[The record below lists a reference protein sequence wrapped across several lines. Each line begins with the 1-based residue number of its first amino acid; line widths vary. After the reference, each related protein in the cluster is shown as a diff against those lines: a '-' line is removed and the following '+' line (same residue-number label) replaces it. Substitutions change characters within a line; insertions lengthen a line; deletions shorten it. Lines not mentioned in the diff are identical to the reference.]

1 MKNIISV
8 SFAGFLIILCSN
20 FISAQSDELNLI
32 WEKEA
37 DVNIMKFT
45 PDGELLVTAGASNVC
60 QLYRC
65 GNIKIWDVADSAL
78 LQTVEGWLIGYT
90 NDIDISSNGQKV
102 VSAHG
107 GVYCNAFT
115 GCVRDRAGQ
124 YEHSI
129 TGSQLYGNTNPD
141 GIIYSI
147 AYSPDN
153 SIIAAGTGYNNSG
166 HINIYDSQYN
176 LLRTLPGHSGNTSSL
191 LFTPDGQ
198 YLISGGADGSIRVW
212 NYLDGS
218 FIQYLEHGNYLNGG
232 SATQLS
238 ISPDGQYL
246 ASTGDGY
253 NLNIKIWKISDWS
266 VVHTFEAG
274 DPYGSNGYTEFT
286 PNGIYLGVRVSY
298 ISNQDHIRFYKVE
311 TGELVREYI
320 DTTST
325 ASNQNS
331 IRALTFSPIENNN
344 FAYSVGF
351 GNSGKLKYVS
361 TDLSLVDNHTIPVE
375 LASFNANVTDKN
387 VKLHWITSSEL
398 NNSGF
403 EVERKVSSSQPAL
416 PSGGSTVS
424 NFKTIGFVDG
434 NGNTTAT
441 NHYSFED
448 NNLSSGTYQYRLKQI
463 DFDGTFEYSN
473 VIEVEVNIP
482 SEFSLSQNYPNPF
495 NPSTNIEY
503 RIPEDG
509 FVSLSIYNSL
519 GQQVSIL
526 VNEDQSAGNH
536 SLTFSADNLP
546 SGLYFYELRSGSF
559 VETRKMLLLK

>member
-1 MKNIISV
+1 MKTIASYLIAGLFVILVNNISH
-8 SFAGFLIILCSN
+8 
-20 FISAQSDELNLI
+20 AQPSGLELI
-32 WEKEA
+32 WEKEVDA
-37 DVNIMKFT
+37 NIMKFT
-45 PDGELLVTAGASNVC
+45 PDGELLVTGGASNVC

-65 GNIKIWDVADSAL
+65 GNIKVWDVADSSL
-78 LQTVEGWLIGYT
+78 LMTVEGWLIGYT
-90 NDIDISSNGQKV
+90 NDLDISSNSQKII
-102 VSAHG
+102 SAHG

-129 TGSQLYGNTNPD
+129 TGSQFYGDTNPD

-147 AYSPDN
+147 AFSPDQ

-212 NYLDGS
+212 NYIDGT
-218 FIQYLEHGNYLNGG
+218 FIQYLQHGTYLNGG
-232 SATQLS
+232 RAIQLS

-246 ASTGDGY
+246 SSTGDGY
-253 NLNIKIWKISDWS
+253 NLTIKIWKTSDWS

-274 DPYGSNGYTEFT
+274 DPYGSNSSTEFT
-286 PNGIYLGVRVSY
+286 PNGIYLGTRISY

-320 DTTST
+320 DSTST

-331 IRALTFSPIENNN
+331 IRTLTFSPTANNN
-344 FAYSVGF
+344 FAYSIGN
-351 GNSGKLKYVS
+351 GNSGKLKYVA
-361 TDLSLVDNHTIPVE
+361 TDLNLVETQVTPVE
-375 LASFNANVTDKN
+375 LASFDANVIDNN
-387 VKLHWITSSEL
+387 VKLNWITSSEI

-403 EVERKVSSSQPAL
+403 EVERSQR
-416 PSGGSTVS
+416 S
-424 NFKTIGFVDG
+424 NVKGETINEWERIGFVEG
-434 NGNTTAT
+434 NGTTT
-441 NHYSFED
+441 VVNYYSFED
-448 NNLSSGTYQYRLKQI
+448 NNLASGVYHYRLKQI
-463 DFDGTFEYSN
+463 DFDGSFEYSN
-473 VIEVEVNIP
+473 VLEVEVNTP
-482 SEFSLSQNYPNPF
+482 ASFSLSQNYPNPF

-519 GQQVSIL
+519 GQHVSTL
-526 VNEDQSAGNH
+526 VNEQQSAGNH

-546 SGLYFYELRSGSF
+546 SGLYFYKLRSGSF

>member
-1 MKNIISV
+1 MRIIT
-8 SFAGFLIILCSN
+8 SFIIAVVLTILVN
-20 FISAQSDELNLI
+20 NTNHAQPIGLNLI

-45 PDGELLVTAGASNVC
+45 SDGEHLITGGASSNC
-60 QLYRC
+60 EWFRC
-65 GNIKIWDVADSAL
+65 GNVRVWNVADSTL
-78 LQTVEGWLIGYT
+78 LHTIDGWTIGFT
-90 NDIDISSNGQKV
+90 NDLDISSDDQKI

-107 GVYCNAFT
+107 SVYCNAFT

-124 YEHSI
+124 FEFNIDGTQNYS
-129 TGSQLYGNTNPD
+129 NTNPD

-147 AYSPDN
+147 ALSPDN

-232 SATQLS
+232 RAIQLS

-253 NLNIKIWKISDWS
+253 NLNIKIWKTSDWT

-298 ISNQDHIRFYKVE
+298 ITNQDHIRFYKVE

-320 DTTST
+320 DTAST
-325 ASNQNS
+325 ASNQIG
-331 IRALTFSPIENNN
+331 IRALTFSPTANNN
-344 FAYSVGF
+344 FAYSIGF
-351 GNSGKLKYVS
+351 GNTGKLKYVE
-361 TDLSLVDNHTIPVE
+361 TDLDLVENPSIPVE
-375 LASFNANVTDKN
+375 LASFNASVNGNNVILN
-387 VKLHWITSSEL
+387 WITSSEI

-403 EVERKVSSSQPAL
+403 EIEKQVGSKQYAVGNP
-416 PSGGSTVS
+416 PGGEAGWE
-424 NFKTIGFVDG
+424 KIGFVDG
-434 NGNTTAT
+434 NGTTT
-441 NHYSFED
+441 ETKHYYFIDEEVSAGIY
-448 NNLSSGTYQYRLKQI
+448 NYRLKQI
-463 DFDGTFEYSN
+463 DLDGTYEYSN
-473 VIEVEVNIP
+473 VVEVEVETP
-482 SEFSLSQNYPNPF
+482 AAFALSQNYPNPF
-495 NPSTNIEY
+495 NPTTNINY
-503 RIPEDG
+503 RLPSDG
-509 FVSLSIYNSL
+509 YVSLSVYNSI
-519 GQQVSIL
+519 GQQVSTL
-526 VNEDQSAGNH
+526 VSEFQQAG
-536 SLTFSADNLP
+536 SYELSFVADNLP
-546 SGLYFYELRSGSF
+546 SGLYFYTLLNGEFSI
-559 VETRKMLLLK
+559 TKKMMLLK

>member
-1 MKNIISV
+1 MKTIASYFITGLFVILVNNINHAQP
-8 SFAGFLIILCSN
+8 AGL
-20 FISAQSDELNLI
+20 DLI
-32 WEKEA
+32 WEKEV
-37 DVNIMKFT
+37 DVKTMKFT
-45 PDGELLVTAGASNVC
+45 PDGELLVTGGASNVC

-65 GNIKIWDVADSAL
+65 GNIKVWDVADSAL
-78 LQTVEGWLIGYT
+78 LLTVEGWLIGYT
-90 NDIDISSNGQKV
+90 NDIDISSDGQRV

-124 YEHSI
+124 YEHGI
-129 TGSQLYGNTNPD
+129 TGSQLYGDTNPD

-147 AYSPDN
+147 AFSPDQ

-212 NYLDGS
+212 NYLDGT
-218 FIQYLEHGNYLNGG
+218 FIQYLQHGTYLNGG
-232 SATQLS
+232 RAIQLS

-253 NLNIKIWKISDWS
+253 NLNIKIWKTSDWS

-274 DPYGSNGYTEFT
+274 DPYGSNGYTDFT

-331 IRALTFSPIENNN
+331 IRALAFSPTANNN
-344 FAYSVGF
+344 FAYSVGY
-351 GNSGKLKYVS
+351 GNSGKLKYVA
-361 TDLSLVDNHTIPVE
+361 TDLNLVDNQVTPVE
-375 LASFNANVTDKN
+375 LASFSADVNVSNVTLN
-387 VKLHWITSSEL
+387 WVTSSEL
-398 NNSGF
+398 NNTGF
-403 EVERKVSSSQPAL
+403 EIERLQDYKISKLQ
-416 PSGGSTVS
+416 
-424 NFKTIGFVDG
+424 NWEKIGFVEG
-434 NGNTTAT
+434 NGTTT
-441 NHYSFED
+441 ETKHYYFIDEEVSAGIY
-448 NNLSSGTYQYRLKQI
+448 NYRLKQI
-463 DFDGTFEYSN
+463 DLDGTYEYSN
-473 VIEVEVNIP
+473 VIEVEIKIP
-482 SEFSLSQNYPNPF
+482 ETFSLSQNYPNPF
-495 NPSTNIEY
+495 NPSTQIEY
-503 RIPEDG
+503 SIPTDG
-509 FVSLSIYNSL
+509 FVSLTIYNSI
-519 GQQVSIL
+519 GQAVSTL
-526 VNEDQSAGNH
+526 VNENQSAGKY
-536 SLTFSADNLP
+536 SITFSDKGLS
-546 SGLYFYELRSGSF
+546 SGLYFYTLRNGEFSI
-559 VETRKMLLLK
+559 TKKMLLLR